1 MDINEQTDALTF
13 ALDNLVEQYLKEFD
27 LNIQTITGVLEAK
40 KIELLSNKDIY
51 FEVTDED

>member
-40 KIELLSNKDIY
+40 KLELLSNKDIY
-51 FEVTDED
+51 FELADED